1 MSRSERP
8 PLRVLPTTLWEYPS
22 QHYDWRDAEGRLH
35 TMQGDKDYAGATP
48 SWVIWQLL
56 MRYTRE
62 TDRVVDPFCGSRSE
76 ERRVGK
82 ECIAVCR
89 SRWSPYH

>member
-1 MSRSERP
+1 MDKEREQNVVV
-8 PLRVLPTTLWEYPS
+8 LKEDDSNGEIRIANDVVAMIASIAATEVEGVSTAAGNFTKELMGKAGIKRVP
-22 QHYDWRDAEGRLH
+22 
-35 TMQGDKDYAGATP
+35 
-48 SWVIWQLL
+48 
-56 MRYTRE
+56 
-62 TDRVVDPFCGSRSE
+62 RSE